1 MVRKA
6 MRSLSILLFFLMAA
20 SLAAGES
27 SYTIREGETLF
38 SVAKRAQVPV
48 DVLSAYNGI
57 DNASKLK
64 AGSVIRFPSMYVIKK
79 GDTLFAISR
88 SLGVPL
94 ARLLELNGMTERSR
108 IKVGAKLYVP
118 TDRTAVAQS
127 QSIES
132 ISVTR
137 PAQQDSVARAS
148 SSRDTLP
155 LPTASD
161 EVIWPHSG
169 RHEPLR
175 GKISGLV
182 FFGSEGDPVHSAT
195 SGEVKWVGPYWGWG
209 KTVIIKS
216 ADGDIILYAGNEQ
229 LLVNVGDRV
238 NPGTEIARLG
248 VSPQG
253 GGAKLYFSIQGS
265 NGQFLDPEKFFSD
278 KSHA

>member
-1 MVRKA
+1 MPRKA
-6 MRSLSILLFFLMAA
+6 MRSLSFIFFLLMAI

-38 SVAKRAQVPV
+38 SVAKRVQIPV

-57 DNASKLK
+57 DNASRLK
-64 AGSVIRFPSMYVIKK
+64 AGSVIRFPSPYVVKR

-88 SLGVPL
+88 SFGVPM
-94 ARLLELNGMTERSR
+94 AKLLDLNGLNERSK
-108 IKVGAKLYVP
+108 IKVGLKVYIPLDHAAGF
-118 TDRTAVAQS
+118 TASEPV
-127 QSIES
+127 
-132 ISVTR
+132 
-137 PAQQDSVARAS
+137 DSVSARLPPQDNVGKTPTSADTLSQTAS
-148 SSRDTLP
+148 SG
-155 LPTASD
+155 
-161 EVIWPHSG
+161 EVMWPHTG

-182 FFGSEGDPVHSAT
+182 FFGSEGDPIHSAT

-216 ADGDIILYAGNEQ
+216 SDGDLILYAGNEQ

-238 NPGTEIARLG
+238 SPGTEIARLG

-253 GGAKLYFSIQGS
+253 GGAKLYFSIQGA
-265 NGQFLDPEKFFSD
+265 NGQFVDPEKFFSD